1 VCGILLGPRLGG
13 SVLGFVKELNAYA
26 MSFVDV

>member
-1 VCGILLGPRLGG
+1 MYGILLERRLGG
-13 SVLGFVKELNAYA
+13 SVLGIVKELNAYA